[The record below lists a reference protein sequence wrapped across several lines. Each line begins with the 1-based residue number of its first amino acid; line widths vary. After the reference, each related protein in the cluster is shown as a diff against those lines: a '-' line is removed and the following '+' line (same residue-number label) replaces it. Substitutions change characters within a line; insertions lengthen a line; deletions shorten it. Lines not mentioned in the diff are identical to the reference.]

1 MTVRPTNPETRQDA
15 VGDNGTPRWVKVFGA
30 ISLVVVLLVVILLFT
45 GGGGHGPSR
54 HTGGD
59 GPSRHT
65 GGDGGDAVPSSVA
78 EHTPTVDS
86 HTP

>member
-1 MTVRPTNPETRQDA
+1 MTVRPPKPESGEDG
-15 VGDNGTPRWVKVFGA
+15 VGATGTPRWVKVFGA

-45 GGGGHGPSR
+45 GGGGHGPGR

-59 GPSRHT
+59 P
-65 GGDGGDAVPSSVA
+65 APSSVT
-78 EHTPTVDS
+78 EHTPPVDS